1 MPDAPDKQ
9 EQQQNGDRGNGAS
22 GGETPTTW
30 AEFVAAHPEAQA
42 LYDAETASLKGA
54 LEKEREKA
62 KAAEKSLRELAKTA
76 DPELADRLR
85 KQADEMK
92 AEAEAAKAELNF
104 ISEAVRI
111 GCRAPD
117 KAWVV
122 ARASGMTLEQM
133 KADPDYGLAFFTRPA
148 ADAKGGAG
156 ARGTGRPLSENERIN
171 QGIRA
176 AAGRT

>member
-9 EQQQNGDRGNGAS
+9 DGDRGNGAS

-30 AEFVAAHPEAQA
+30 AEFVAAHPEAEA
-42 LYDAETASLKGA
+42 LYEAETASLKGA
-54 LEKEREKA
+54 LAKEREKA

-92 AEAEAAKAELNF
+92 AEAEAAKAELDFVN
-104 ISEAVRI
+104 EAVRI

-176 AAGRT
+176 AAGRR